1 MNIEI
6 WSDVV
11 CPWCYIGKR
20 RLEKAILQLD
30 GFIPVQIRWRSYELD
45 PGAAKSVE
53 KDMVSRLSEKY
64 RISPQQAKE
73 SMDHI
78 TSLAL
83 AEGLEYNLDGAKM
96 TNSFDAHRLI
106 QMASKNELGGQMKE
120 RLLRAYFI
128 ESENIS
134 DKDALLRFA
143 CEVGLDAVEVSGM
156 LASDAFADK
165 VRADESLATELGISG
180 VPYFVFDSK
189 YAVSGAQSSEVFLE
203 VLTRVQAESGQKAI
217 NTDDASNCSNDS
229 CQV

>member
-20 RLEKAILQLD
+20 RLEKALHQLE
-30 GFIPVQIRWRSYELD
+30 GFIQVQIRWRSYELD
-45 PGAAKSVE
+45 PGAEKSID
-53 KDMVSRLSEKY
+53 KDMASRLSEKY

-73 SMDHI
+73 SMAHI
-78 TSLAL
+78 ASLAL

-106 QMASKNELGGQMKE
+106 QMASKNGLGGQMKE
-120 RLLRAYFI
+120 RLLCAYFV

-134 DKDALLRFA
+134 DKAALLRFA
-143 CEVGLDAVEVSGM
+143 CEVGLDSGEVSGM

-180 VPYFVFDSK
+180 VPFFVFDSK

-203 VLTRVQAESGQKAI
+203 VLTRVQAESGQKSI
-217 NTDDASNCSNDS
+217 NTDEASNCSNDS
-229 CQV
+229 CQI